1 VAPTFAADAATA
13 RAVAD
18 SLGWS
23 ATRPTVLLVGGGD
36 GVGPLDAMADAIDRA
51 MLPCDVAIVA
61 GRNEALA
68 ERLRTRPWRGR
79 VHVYGFVSTLP
90 AMMAASACVI
100 TKAGP
105 GTISEACAAGV
116 PLVLWGAIPG
126 QEVGNVQWVVE
137 AGAGVWAPSPAGVAA
152 AVREWTA
159 GPAATALR
167 SRAADA
173 ARALGRPNAAREIAV
188 RVLALADSARVASGS
203 GERGHRLEET
213 AGLAARVAVRT
224 AKGPAVAP
232 APTVHGD

>member
-1 VAPTFAADAATA
+1 
-13 RAVAD
+13 
-18 SLGWS
+18 
-23 ATRPTVLLVGGGD
+23 
-36 GVGPLDAMADAIDRA
+36 
-51 MLPCDVAIVA
+51 
-61 GRNEALA
+61 
-68 ERLRTRPWRGR
+68 
-79 VHVYGFVSTLP
+79 
-90 AMMAASACVI
+90 
-100 TKAGP
+100 
-105 GTISEACAAGV
+105 
-116 PLVLWGAIPG
+116 
-126 QEVGNVQWVVE
+126 
-137 AGAGVWAPSPAGVAA
+137 VAA